1 LDDGQTDTE
10 TEEENKKKNTK
21 KEGTSSESEGELC
34 TRRRTSKI
42 TINRGSIGSS
52 NYDHKSQVCDAAN
65 DDSIGSVTFDTSV
78 NETNV
83 NYNRTI
89 QATVSS
95 GNSSSAI
102 NVVGSSAE
110 INSMSG
116 AMEPPRIIRGST
128 EQDNTSRSVSSLT
141 STAPFGNDDESKLNL
156 IPRIGMTH
164 HHSGSSVCYPRPM
177 VHPVYNNHHHESN
190 HYQRNI
196 FVQPPTV
203 SNIESS
209 YYTYDD
215 RTNSDVILKH
225 IEEKKELSQKVK
237 ELEYRLAS
245 QKEKYDD
252 VKEELRDAKTVHIMQ
267 SGV

>member
-1 LDDGQTDTE
+1 M
-10 TEEENKKKNTK
+10 
-21 KEGTSSESEGELC
+21 
-34 TRRRTSKI
+34 
-42 TINRGSIGSS
+42 
-52 NYDHKSQVCDAAN
+52 
-65 DDSIGSVTFDTSV
+65 
-78 NETNV
+78 
-83 NYNRTI
+83 
-89 QATVSS
+89 SS

-128 EQDNTSRSVSSLT
+128 KQDNTSRAVSSLS

-164 HHSGSSVCYPRPM
+164 HHSGSSVCYLWPM

-196 FVQPPTV
+196 FVQPPTE

-209 YYTYDD
+209 YYTYND
-215 RTNSDVILKH
+215 RTK
-225 IEEKKELSQKVK
+225 EKKGLSQKVK
-237 ELEYRLAS
+237 ELEYHLAS

-252 VKEELRDAKTVHIMQ
+252 VKEELRDAKNRAQKAEWRLMKGSCRIM
-267 SGV
+267 